1 MATLQIRID
10 DTIKKQADT
19 LFSSLG
25 LDTSTA
31 IRIFLNASIENAG
44 IPFSVQHKAIPYQ
57 LQEAA
62 SEEISMA
69 LLIMHKMPLPPC
81 WRINLCIRLSTR
93 IA

>member
-10 DTIKKQADT
+10 DTLKKQADT

-44 IPFSVQHKAIPYQ
+44 IPFSVQHKPIPYS
-57 LQEAA
+57 LQEAVYDSRFQRNLNGPFDNAEDAVA
-62 SEEISMA
+62 SMLED
-69 LLIMHKMPLPPC
+69 
-81 WRINLCIRLSTR
+81 
-93 IA
+93 